1 MSRSRKACQLGNVYH
16 LQQATPSVAFVLL
29 LMSIKG
35 DKQTSNGNYYFVTPL
50 SGYPAVEPW
59 FDDDLI
65 QLYNLKDISQAL
77 NRVNADGSKG
87 TKLRKSYKSHISDLS
102 GKHTIPKEDRSF
114 VNIALTPDNPELVK
128 PKIEKFDLN
137 YLDKVLN
144 FEKTGPTGI
153 PGFDPSKL
161 VLPGDNTKKE
171 KKRKATSAA
180 TSPEQLPDIKRR
192 QI

>member
-50 SGYPAVEPW
+50 SGYPAVEPS

-87 TKLRKSYKSHISDLS
+87 TKLRKSYKS
-102 GKHTIPKEDRSF
+102 F

-128 PKIEKFDLN
+128 PKIDKFDLN